1 MCSKLSIT
9 DPSNSK
15 NSKKNNRM
23 KTPGKHIR
31 MHLLKNKDKILKA
44 AKEEK
49 QIYYTQKNGDK
60 NEYEL
65 LV

>member
-1 MCSKLSIT
+1 
-9 DPSNSK
+9 
-15 NSKKNNRM
+15 M